1 MLGLFR
7 CVRSVPRFSQVQNFP
22 LVTRRSLEKR
32 NNISEC
38 GFRTT
43 SPRAAIPP
51 VVLIVLRPVL
61 RVVAFVAGRNFRKW
75 WRSLPKNKRQ
85 YYWSKIKENKWN
97 IAGEFFLCVTCQESY
112 FKTILLLGGG
122 GVASAMAYWFYMSHL
137 EVEPITGRER
147 FSIVSP
153 KQIQELSQLEF
164 DAVNYSNSCV
174 IDFNFIC

>member
-1 MLGLFR
+1 MLLEETFVSGGILCQRTGVNTTGLKSR
-7 CVRSVPRFSQVQNFP
+7 RINGIL
-22 LVTRRSLEKR
+22 LVS
-32 NNISEC
+32 IC
-38 GFRTT
+38 Y
-43 SPRAAIPP
+43 
-51 VVLIVLRPVL
+51 VYHV
-61 RVVAFVAGRNFRKW
+61 
-75 WRSLPKNKRQ
+75 
-85 YYWSKIKENKWN
+85 
-97 IAGEFFLCVTCQESY
+97 SY